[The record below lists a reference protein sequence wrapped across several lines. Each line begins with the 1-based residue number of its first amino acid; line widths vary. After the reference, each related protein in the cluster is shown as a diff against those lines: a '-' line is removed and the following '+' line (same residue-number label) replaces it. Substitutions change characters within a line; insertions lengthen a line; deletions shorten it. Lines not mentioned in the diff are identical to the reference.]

1 MEFKHPN
8 YYKELRRLSGLNK
21 KSNNTNA
28 SNVNTVANN
37 KTNTTTTNLKV
48 NDGLATNS
56 NIDTTTPTT
65 KKKTYSNTDKK

>member
-48 NDGLATNS
+48 NDGLATNTT
-56 NIDTTTPTT
+56 NPNADTTSPTT
-65 KKKTYSNTDKK
+65 QKKNKPE

>member
-48 NDGLATNS
+48 NDGLATNP
-56 NIDTTTPTT
+56 NIDKTTPTT
-65 KKKTYSNTDKK
+65 KKTYSNTDKK